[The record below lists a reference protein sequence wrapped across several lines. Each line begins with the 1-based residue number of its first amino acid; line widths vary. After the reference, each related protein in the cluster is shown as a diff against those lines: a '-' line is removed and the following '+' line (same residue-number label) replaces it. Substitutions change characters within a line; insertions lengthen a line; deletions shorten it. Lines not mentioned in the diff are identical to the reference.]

1 MTMHLESGDELTV
14 DPALTRTLLCRY
26 LHLDSSMYA
35 GQCLLEGVLSG
46 VLKPIPLYLSLYR
59 RHRSPSLSL
68 QLKDE
73 AVELAS
79 SVH

>member
-1 MTMHLESGDELTV
+1 MTMYLESGDELTV

-35 GQCLLEGVLSG
+35 GQCFLEGVLSG
-46 VLKPIPLYLSLYR
+46 VSKPIPLYLTLYR
-59 RHRSPSLSL
+59 SHRSPSL

-73 AVELAS
+73 ALDC
-79 SVH
+79 HHLFINH